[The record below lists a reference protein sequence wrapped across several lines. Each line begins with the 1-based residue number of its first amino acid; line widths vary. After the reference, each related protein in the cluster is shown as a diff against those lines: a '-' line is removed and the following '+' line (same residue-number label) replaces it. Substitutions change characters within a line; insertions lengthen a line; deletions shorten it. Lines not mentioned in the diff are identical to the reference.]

1 MTYDERF
8 DLCLDYVYTQ
18 IHNSWRHEPHSVYID
33 EAVRKYAKGTKDAKQ
48 IEKDL
53 RFFIAD

>member
-1 MTYDERF
+1 MMKGLIF
-8 DLCLDYVYTQ
+8 ALIMYT
-18 IHNSWRHEPHSVYID
+18 NSWRHEPHSVYID

>member
-1 MTYDERF
+1 MKR
-8 DLCLDYVYTQ
+8 
-18 IHNSWRHEPHSVYID
+18 II
-33 EAVRKYAKGTKDAKQ
+33 AVIYAKGTKDAKQ

>member
-18 IHNSWRHEPHSVYID
+18 MHNSWRHEPHSVYID
-33 EAVRKYAKGTKDAKQ
+33 EAVRK
-48 IEKDL
+48 
-53 RFFIAD
+53 